1 MKKFWVGFGVVIAL
15 GAVLL
20 LFLTI
25 SVFFLVMGK
34 HFMPGAEEVAVVNI
48 VGEIYR
54 SKPVIDLLHKYEKRP
69 RVKAIVLRIDSPGGS
84 VAATQEIYEEV
95 NKIREK
101 GEKPIIASLGSVAA
115 SGGYYIACGAEK
127 IVANPGTLTG
137 SIGVLINIVNVE
149 ELLKKIGIDMKTI
162 TSGELKDIGSISRK
176 MTPNEEK
183 LLREVIDNIHNQFLR
198 VIEERRGLT
207 GEKLASIAD
216 ARIFTGEQAL
226 EKRLIDE
233 LGNLSD
239 AIEIAARAAG
249 IEGEPRIV
257 EEKKRFSLLQLILGK
272 TELSLPPLQVRYGI
286 Q

>member
-1 MKKFWVGFGVVIAL
+1 MKKFWVVFGVVIAL

-115 SGGYYIACGAEK
+115 SGGYYVACGAEK

-207 GEKLASIAD
+207 GEELASIAN

>member
-1 MKKFWVGFGVVIAL
+1 MKKFWAVFGIIIAL
-15 GAVLL
+15 GTVLL

-25 SVFFLVMGK
+25 FVFFLVMGK
-34 HFMPGAEEVAVVNI
+34 HLMPGAEEVAIVNI
-48 VGEIYR
+48 VGEIYH
-54 SKPVIDLLHKYEKRP
+54 SKSVVDLLHEYEKRP
-69 RVKAIVLRIDSPGGS
+69 RVKAIVLRIDSPGGG

-115 SGGYYIACGAEK
+115 SGGYYVACGAEK

-137 SIGVLINIVNVE
+137 SIGVLINIVNME

-162 TSGELKDIGSISRK
+162 TSGELKDIGSISREL
-176 MTPNEEK
+176 TPSQEK
-183 LLREVIDNIHNQFLR
+183 LLRGIIDNIHSQFLR

-207 GEKLASIAD
+207 GEELVFVAD

-257 EEKKRFSLLQLILGK
+257 EEKKRFSLLQFILGK
-272 TELSLPPLQVRYGI
+272 TELRLPPLQVRYGI

>member
-1 MKKFWVGFGVVIAL
+1 MKKFWAVFGIVIAL
-15 GAVLL
+15 GTLLL

-25 SVFFLVMGK
+25 FVFFLVMGK
-34 HFMPGAEEVAVVNI
+34 HIMPGAEEVAIVNI
-48 VGEIYR
+48 VGEISH
-54 SKPVIDLLHKYEKRP
+54 SKSIVDLLHEYEKRS
-69 RVKAIVLRIDSPGGS
+69 RVKAIVLRIDSPGGG

-115 SGGYYIACGAEK
+115 SGGYYVACGAEK
-127 IVANPGTLTG
+127 IIANPGTLTG
-137 SIGVLINIVNVE
+137 SIGVLINIVNME

-162 TSGELKDIGSISRK
+162 TSGELKDIGSISREL
-176 MTPNEEK
+176 TPGEEK
-183 LLREVIDNIHNQFLR
+183 LLREIIDNIHRQFLR

-207 GEKLASIAD
+207 GEELASIAD
-216 ARIFTGEQAL
+216 ARILTGEQAL
-226 EKRLIDE
+226 EKQLIDE

-249 IEGEPRIV
+249 IEEEPRIV
-257 EEKKRFSLLQLILGK
+257 EEKKKFSLLQLILSK

>member
-1 MKKFWVGFGVVIAL
+1 MKKFWAVFGIVIAL

-25 SVFFLVMGK
+25 SVFFLVMGR
-34 HFMPGAEEVAVVNI
+34 HLMPGAKEVAIVNI
-48 VGEIYR
+48 VGEIYC
-54 SKPVIDLLHKYEKRP
+54 SKPVIDLLHKYEKRS

-101 GEKPIIASLGSVAA
+101 GKKPIIASLGSVAA

-183 LLREVIDNIHNQFLR
+183 LLREVIDNIHSQFLR

-207 GEKLASIAD
+207 GEELASIAD

-233 LGNLSD
+233 LGNLTD

-272 TELSLPPLQVRYGI
+272 TELSLPPLQVRYRI

>member
-1 MKKFWVGFGVVIAL
+1 MTKFWTAVGIVLAL
-15 GAVLL
+15 GLVMILL
-20 LFLTI
+20 LTI

-34 HFMPGAEEVAVVNI
+34 HIMPGAEEVAIVNI

-54 SKPVIDLLHKYEKRP
+54 SKSVVDLLHEYEKRP
-69 RVKAIVLRIDSPGGS
+69 RVKAIVLRIDSPGGG

-115 SGGYYIACGAEK
+115 SGGYYVACGAEK

-137 SIGVLINIVNVE
+137 SIGVLINIVNME

-162 TSGELKDIGSISRK
+162 TSGELKDIGSISREL
-176 MTPNEEK
+176 TPGEEK
-183 LLREVIDNIHNQFLR
+183 LLREVIDNIHSQFLR

-207 GEKLASIAD
+207 GEELASIAD

-226 EKRLIDE
+226 ENRLIDE
-233 LGNLSD
+233 LGNLTD

-257 EEKKRFSLLQLILGK
+257 EERKRFSLLQLILGK
-272 TELSLPPLQVRYGI
+272 TELSLHPLQVRYGI

>member
-1 MKKFWVGFGVVIAL
+1 MKKFWAVVGIVFAL
-15 GAVLL
+15 GLVLVL
-20 LFLTI
+20 ILTI
-25 SVFFLVMGK
+25 FAVFLVVGK
-34 HFMPGAEEVAVVNI
+34 HIMPGAEEVAVVNI
-48 VGEIYR
+48 VGEIHR
-54 SKPVIDLLHKYEKRP
+54 SKSVIDLLHEYEGRP
-69 RVKAIVLRIDSPGGS
+69 RVKAIVLRIDSPGGG

-101 GEKPIIASLGSVAA
+101 GKKPIIASLGSVAA
-115 SGGYYIACGAEK
+115 SGGYYVACGAEK

-137 SIGVLINIVNVE
+137 SIGVLMNIVNME
-149 ELLKKIGIDMKTI
+149 ELLKKIGIEMKSI
-162 TSGELKDIGSISRK
+162 TSGEFKDIGSISREL
-176 MTPNEEK
+176 TPDEEK
-183 LLREVIDNIHNQFLR
+183 LLREVIDNIQGQFLR

-207 GEKLASIAD
+207 GKELESIAD

-226 EKRLIDE
+226 EKQLIDE
-233 LGNLSD
+233 LGNLND

-272 TELSLPPLQVRYGI
+272 TELSLSPLHVRYGI

>member
-1 MKKFWVGFGVVIAL
+1 MKKFWAVFGIVIAL
-15 GAVLL
+15 GIVLL

-25 SVFFLVMGK
+25 SVLFLVMGK
-34 HFMPGAEEVAVVNI
+34 HLMPGAEEVAIVNI
-48 VGEIYR
+48 VGEINH
-54 SKPVIDLLHKYEKRP
+54 SKSVVDLLHEYEKRP
-69 RVKAIVLRIDSPGGS
+69 RVKAIVLRIDSPGGG

-115 SGGYYIACGAEK
+115 SGGYYVACGAEK

-137 SIGVLINIVNVE
+137 SIGVLINIVNME

-162 TSGELKDIGSISRK
+162 TSGELKDIGSISREL
-176 MTPNEEK
+176 TPGEEK
-183 LLREVIDNIHNQFLR
+183 LLRGIIDNIHSQFLR

-207 GEKLASIAD
+207 EKELASIAD

-226 EKRLIDE
+226 KKRLIDE